1 MSSTTATPTKRPEDE
16 YLGAGPSLGYGFQH
30 VLTMYGGIIAP
41 PLIVGGAAGLSTN
54 EQALLVACCLFVGG
68 LATVLQS
75 FGIKFFGSK
84 LPLVQ
89 GTSFAGVATM
99 TAIVNGGGGIQ
110 AVFGAVMDVM
120 NRIAAPMAS
129 RPGLLR
135 PTVESWRFF
144 FSLMGSWPF
153 ESELLLG

>member
-1 MSSTTATPTKRPEDE
+1 MSSTTAPTRASRPEDQH
-16 YLGAGPSLGYGFQH
+16 LGVGASFGYGFQH

-41 PLIVGGAAGLSTN
+41 PLIVGGAAGLSAN

-75 FGIKFFGSK
+75 FGIRFFGSQ

-110 AVFGAVMDVM
+110 AVFGAVTV
-120 NRIAAPMAS
+120 S
-129 RPGLLR
+129 YTHLR
-135 PTVESWRFF
+135 AHETLS
-144 FSLMGSWPF
+144 
-153 ESELLLG
+153 